1 MTEHAA
7 AIPETGRLPQMV
19 HQALIAWRRLP
30 FTTTVVVAML
40 VLGLATGS
48 LWRAAADAPWYPQIA
63 FGVPSFAAGRW
74 WTPATGAFFAIG
86 PWFYLPMTGSFA
98 LLVGWAEY
106 QMGTRLTAAVTVG
119 GHLFGVL
126 GACLFLVAVEGPD
139 WPWSVATAAR
149 LDVGFS
155 AGALAA
161 AAVAC
166 TLLRPPWR
174 LRVRL
179 ALGIYALVAAVYVGS
194 LADLEHFLAV
204 GAGLALGPRLT
215 RRFHPPAASRPSR
228 REWRLL
234 AVAGLVVVIVTSVI
248 TYFAPDDG
256 PLGPTLGDQQDL
268 VDLAVNVLVP
278 LLLIRGLRKGKRLA
292 WWFAVVIAGINV
304 FAGVAIAV
312 LGVLFAIFG
321 GDIVIDLADGV
332 PRFAADAL
340 LWTALLV
347 GLVVGRGAFRVPSRR
362 RVRRRAASTAIDR
375 QTATQLLEKH
385 GGSTLSWMAT
395 WPENTWF
402 RPADSDSF
410 VAYQRHAGVAIGLG
424 DPVGPKGERT
434 DALRE
439 YATMCERNGWVP
451 CLFSVTEETAL
462 ATRALG
468 WRRVQ
473 VAEDTLVDLPD
484 LQFRG
489 KSWQDVRSALNKAGK
504 QGITF
509 RMVTL
514 AEERWS
520 LVAQVRAISEE
531 WVGDK
536 ALPEMGFTL
545 GGVDE
550 ALDPHVR
557 VGLAEDAS
565 GQVQG
570 VTSWLPVYGGE
581 GQPAGWTLD
590 VMRRR
595 NDGGFRPVVEF
606 LIASSCLA
614 FQSEGAQFVSLSGA
628 PLARADGGEAT
639 AALDRL
645 LDTLGERLEPMYGF
659 RSLHAFKNKFA
670 PRYAPMYLVF
680 RDEAD
685 LPRIGIALT
694 RAYLPDTPLR
704 ELVRMGR

>member
-1 MTEHAA
+1 MIEDTA
-7 AIPETGRLPQMV
+7 AIPDTPRFARMA
-19 HQALIAWRRLP
+19 HQALTLWRRLP
-30 FTTTVVVAML
+30 FTTTVVVVML
-40 VLGLATGS
+40 VLGLATGV
-48 LWRAAADAPWYPQIA
+48 LWRPATAAPWYPDIA
-63 FGVPSFAAGRW
+63 FGLPALTAGRW
-74 WTPATGAFFAIG
+74 WTVATGAFFAVG
-86 PWFYLPMTGSFA
+86 PWYYLPMAGSVA
-98 LLVGWAEY
+98 LLVGWSELRL
-106 QMGTRLTAAVTVG
+106 GTRLTAAVAVG
-119 GHLFGVL
+119 GHLFAVL
-126 GACLFLVAVEGPD
+126 GSCLFLLAVEGPY
-139 WPWSVATAAR
+139 WPWSVATAGR
-149 LDVGFS
+149 LDAGFS

-161 AAVAC
+161 AAVTT

-179 ALGIYALVAAVYVGS
+179 ALGIYGLVAAVYVGS
-194 LADLEHFLAV
+194 LADLEHFLAI

-215 RRFHPPAASRPSR
+215 RGLDPPAVSRPSR

-234 AVAGLVVVIVTSVI
+234 AVAVLVLVAVVSVI
-248 TYFAPDDG
+248 SFLVPDDG
-256 PLGPTLGDQQDL
+256 PLGPTDSGDDL
-268 VDLAVNVLVP
+268 IDLAVTLVP
-278 LLLIRGLRKGKRLA
+278 VILLIQGLRRGRRLA
-292 WWFAVVIAGINV
+292 WWFAVVIAGLST
-304 FAGVAIAV
+304 A
-312 LGVLFAIFG
+312 LGVLLALLGALAAIIG
-321 GDIVIDLADGV
+321 EDVDIEQL
-332 PRFAADAL
+332 PRFAADRLLWAAL
-340 LWTALLV
+340 LAVLV
-347 GLVVGRGAFRVPSRR
+347 IGRRAFRVPSRR
-362 RVRRRAASTAIDR
+362 RLRRRTDTTAIDR
-375 QTATQLLEKH
+375 PTATQMLQQH

-402 RPADSDSF
+402 RPPDADSF

-424 DPVGPKGERT
+424 DPIGPVAQWEDT
-434 DALRE
+434 ATE
-439 YATMCERNGWVP
+439 YARMCERNGWVP
-451 CLFSVTEETAL
+451 CLFSVTEATVT

-468 WRRVQ
+468 WREVQ

-557 VGLAEDAS
+557 VGLAEDAA

-570 VTSWLPVYGGE
+570 VTSWLPVYGDD
-581 GQPAGWTLD
+581 GQVRGWTLD

-595 NDGGFRPVVEF
+595 QDGFRPVVEF
-606 LIASSCLA
+606 LIASSCLT

-628 PLARADGGEAT
+628 PLARAGGDEAS

-645 LDTLGERLEPMYGF
+645 LDTLGEALEPMYGF
-659 RSLHAFKNKFA
+659 RSLHAFKTKFA
-670 PRYAPMYLVF
+670 PRYEPMYLVF

-704 ELVRMGR
+704 ELVRMGRAH

>member
-1 MTEHAA
+1 MTEQAA
-7 AIPETGRLPQMV
+7 TIPGGWFPRMTQ
-19 HQALIAWRRLP
+19 QALAVWRRLP
-30 FTTTVVVAML
+30 FTTTVVVVMV
-40 VLGLATGS
+40 VLALATGA
-48 LWRAAADAPWYPQIA
+48 LWRPAMDQPWYPDVA
-63 FGVPSFAAGRW
+63 YGLPSFVAGRW
-74 WTPATGAFFAIG
+74 WTLVSGAFFALT
-86 PWFYLPMTGSFA
+86 PWFYLPMAGSFA
-98 LLVGWAEY
+98 LFVGWAELHL
-106 QMGTRLTAAVTVG
+106 GTRITVAVTIVG
-119 GHLFGVL
+119 QVLAVL
-126 GACLFLVAVEGPD
+126 GAALFLFVVQSPD
-139 WPWSVATAAR
+139 WPWAAQTATE

-155 AGALAA
+155 AGALAV
-161 AAVAC
+161 AAVASAM
-166 TLLRPPWR
+166 LRPPWR

-179 ALGIYALVAAVYVGS
+179 ALGIYALAAAFYTGTP
-194 LADLEHFLAV
+194 ADLEHFLAV
-204 GAGLALGPRLT
+204 AIGLAAGPRIT
-215 RRFHPPAASRPSR
+215 RGLNPPAMGRPSR

-234 AVAGLVVVIVTSVI
+234 AVAGLLLVAVTSVV
-248 TYFAPDDG
+248 TYFVPDDG
-256 PLGPTLGDQQDL
+256 PLGPDLGDTQDL
-268 VDLAVNVLVP
+268 VDLAITLVLV
-278 LLLIRGLRKGKRLA
+278 LLLIRGLRRGKRLT
-292 WWFAVVIAGINV
+292 WWFTVVIAGLNV
-304 FAGVAIAV
+304 FLGLAIAV
-312 LGVLFAIFG
+312 LGVLIAIFG
-321 GDIVIDLADGV
+321 GDLDIDNGL
-332 PRFAADAL
+332 PRFAADKL
-340 LWTALLV
+340 LWTAVFVILI
-347 GLVVGRGAFRVPSRR
+347 VGRRAFRVPSRR
-362 RVRRRAASTAIDR
+362 RVRRSTATAAIDHP
-375 QTATQLLEKH
+375 TAVQMLQKS
-385 GGSTLSWMAT
+385 GGGTLSWMAT

-402 RPADSDSF
+402 RTPDGESF

-424 DPVGPKGERT
+424 DPVGPEADRGEAVR
-434 DALRE
+434 AF
-439 YATMCERNGWVP
+439 ATLCERSGWVP
-451 CLFSVTEETAL
+451 CLFSATEETAD
-462 ATRALG
+462 AAGELG
-468 WRRVQ
+468 WQRVQ

-557 VGLAEDAS
+557 VGLAEDAE

-570 VTSWLPVYGGE
+570 VTSWLPVYGDG
-581 GQPAGWTLD
+581 GAIRGWTLD

-595 NDGGFRPVVEF
+595 HDGTFRPVVEF

-628 PLARADGGEAT
+628 PLARAKGDETT

-645 LDTLGERLEPMYGF
+645 LDTLGETLEPMYGF

-670 PRYAPMYLVF
+670 PRFEPMYLVF

-704 ELVRMGR
+704 EIVRMGRH